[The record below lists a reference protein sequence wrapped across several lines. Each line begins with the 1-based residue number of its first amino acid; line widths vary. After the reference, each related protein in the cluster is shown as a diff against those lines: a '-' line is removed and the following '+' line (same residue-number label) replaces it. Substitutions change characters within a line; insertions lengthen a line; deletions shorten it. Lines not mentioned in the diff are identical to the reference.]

1 MPLKRPDIEKG
12 NDDTFLILPQSPIIG
27 AFDQTDFDRPIKNLI
42 DNANS
47 IIELIPKNEK
57 QDVDKFDLHL
67 SDQLSK
73 LFPKVQDGSA
83 SITLDN
89 DADKINGLPIPTL
102 TDILSKIDKGEV
114 PKQLEFFE
122 GGQNREFENKVK
134 LIGLSADSIEYLE
147 IL

>member
-12 NDDTFLILPQSPIIG
+12 NDDTFLILPQSSIIG
-27 AFDQTDFDRPIKNLI
+27 ALKTDFDRPMKNLI

-47 IIELIPKNEK
+47 VIELIPKNEK

-83 SITLDN
+83 NITLEN
-89 DADKINGLPIPTL
+89 DVDKINGLPIPTL
-102 TDILSKIDKGEV
+102 TDILSKIGKGEV

-122 GGQNREFENKVK
+122 CGQNREFENKVK
-134 LIGLSADSIEYLE
+134 LIGLSADSIEYLD

>member
-27 AFDQTDFDRPIKNLI
+27 ALKTDFDRPMKNLI

-83 SITLDN
+83 NITLEN
-89 DADKINGLPIPTL
+89 DVDKINGLPIPTL
-102 TDILSKIDKGEV
+102 TDILSKIGKV
-114 PKQLEFFE
+114 RY
-122 GGQNREFENKVK
+122 QNNLNFLSVVK
-134 LIGLSADSIEYLE
+134 TESLKIK
-147 IL
+147 

>member
-27 AFDQTDFDRPIKNLI
+27 ALKTDFDRPIKNLI

-89 DADKINGLPIPTL
+89 DADKTNGLPIPTL

-122 GGQNREFENKVK
+122 GGQNREFEKKVK

>member
-27 AFDQTDFDRPIKNLI
+27 ALKTDFDRPIKNLI

-102 TDILSKIDKGEV
+102 PDILSKIDKGEV

>member
-27 AFDQTDFDRPIKNLI
+27 ALKTDFDRPMKNLI

-47 IIELIPKNEK
+47 IIELIPKNKK

-83 SITLDN
+83 NITLEN
-89 DADKINGLPIPTL
+89 DVDKINGLPIPTL
-102 TDILSKIDKGEV
+102 TDILSKIGKV
-114 PKQLEFFE
+114 RY
-122 GGQNREFENKVK
+122 QNNLNFLSVVK
-134 LIGLSADSIEYLE
+134 TESLKIK
-147 IL
+147 